1 MTIDATSTACLNIV
15 DLMMKGFTCEPNKSK
30 AIMSE
35 FISVVL
41 VILSRVFAFLKALN
55 SLLLPPCH
63 STESWIKAF
72 DCLVVDN
79 VDLQR
84 AQSRKR
90 LNTMKRNITYNPSR
104 EKQSRAKKNVFESP
118 HNHNVSYD
126 YSVSY
131 DDTLAD
137 QSAELDQSTLSFSA
151 LMESDFSD
159 HSGFLEKSPFDSEES
174 SCDEGSSGSQSH
186 ESDEDGLSESLDK
199 VDVRP
204 IVKKIRR
211 RTVISITRA
220 GHCVDQI
227 NMGPFPKSSEN
238 RRKRCVETTNHRTLK
253 SRSSPSSA
261 IIRDDKDLSLHLVSD
276 SVAKS
281 EKSML
286 PERSKGAKLASLS
299 RNLFSEESI
308 KKPSTLV
315 SEKAWVTPAG
325 FDLLSW
331 IMGSGLFIDFPS
343 HLVSHRLNIL
353 SIYNPICSLLPIL
366 IAAMLNYTQVSKND
380 ALLPMD
386 GGQGND
392 ERPAVTIAYSKDA
405 AFELSIDE
413 DRGTNGASTTL
424 ARDIYAYLD
433 TYPDDESNESDATQI
448 FCHRKRVSWSPQL
461 SSHFYA

>member
-1 MTIDATSTACLNIV
+1 MSLSISSYESDVSHDEGNLFDMTIDATSTACLNIV
-15 DLMMKGFTCEPNKSK
+15 DLMMKGFSCDPNKSK
-30 AIMSE
+30 AMM
-35 FISVVL
+35 
-41 VILSRVFAFLKALN
+41 K
-55 SLLLPPCH
+55 
-63 STESWIKAF
+63 SWIKAF

-90 LNTMKRNITYNPSR
+90 LHTMKRNITYNPSR

-159 HSGFLEKSPFDSEES
+159 HSGFLERSTYDSEES
-174 SCDEGSSGSQSH
+174 SSDEGSSGSQSH
-186 ESDEDGLSESLDK
+186 ESDEDGESLDK

-220 GHCVDQI
+220 GQCVDQI
-227 NMGPFPKSSEN
+227 DMGTLPKSSEN
-238 RRKRCVETTNHRTLK
+238 RSRRWVETMNHRTQ
-253 SRSSPSSA
+253 SRSSPSST
-261 IIRDDKDLSLHLVSD
+261 IIRDDKGLSP
-276 SVAKS
+276 SVVFGFISKS

-299 RNLFSEESI
+299 RNLFGEESI
-308 KKPSTLV
+308 KRPSNLV
-315 SEKAWVTPAG
+315 SAKACVLDLTHLTPAG
-325 FDLLSW
+325 SDLLRW
-331 IMGSGLFIDFPS
+331 IMGSGLFIEFPS
-343 HLVSHRLNIL
+343 HLVSHRHNIL
-353 SIYNPICSLLPIL
+353 SIYSPICSLLPIL
-366 IAAMLNYTQVSKND
+366 IAAMVRYTQVSKND
-380 ALLPMD
+380 ALSPMD
-386 GGQGND
+386 GWQGND
-392 ERPAVTIAYSKDA
+392 EQPAVTIIYSKDA

-413 DRGTNGASTTL
+413 DRGTDGASTTL
-424 ARDIYAYLD
+424 ARDIYAYLH
-433 TYPDDESNESDATQI
+433 TYPDDESNDSDATQK